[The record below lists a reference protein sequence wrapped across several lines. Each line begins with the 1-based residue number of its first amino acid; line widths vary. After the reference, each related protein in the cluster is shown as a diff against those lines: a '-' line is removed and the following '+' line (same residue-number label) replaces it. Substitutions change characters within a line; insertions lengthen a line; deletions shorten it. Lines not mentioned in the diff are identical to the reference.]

1 MTESNLKNRKKEK
14 KDTEQGEKKATE
26 KKVQEKK
33 EEKKVVEVKNQKCE
47 KSCCTS
53 SIVMCILVV
62 IMGCLAY
69 YQCVQI
75 NNAKSLLED
84 LKNDRKNMC
93 ANYEHKAHAEK
104 QHFAQSDLL
113 RYFAVTFEGGLSYES
128 EELKE
133 FLATKDITQEERYKN
148 EEEEM
153 KRRESLYGPYIEN
166 GFEHDDRF
174 YIKLS
179 SPEVG
184 YGLFAKTDIPAGSV
198 IGVYGGRLT
207 RVLPNGATD
216 TDYAWSYQNYEDP
229 KTGETFEICIDGRV
243 YGTWLRFVNHK
254 HDSEANLYGMY
265 VPYKNNWYLM
275 YHARN
280 FIAKDEEL
288 FTSYGDFYWE
298 ARKVTHPFESHPE
311 YQY

>member
-1 MTESNLKNRKKEK
+1 MTENTLKNRKKEK
-14 KDTEQGEKKATE
+14 KDSDTEEEKE
-26 KKVQEKK
+26 VKKVTQVKK
-33 EEKKVVEVKNQKCE
+33 EDAKCE
-47 KSCCTS
+47 GGCCKSSLAMCVIVAILAFLACYQ
-53 SIVMCILVV
+53 SI
-62 IMGCLAY
+62 
-69 YQCVQI
+69 QI
-75 NNAKSLLED
+75 KSAETLLNEI
-84 LKNDRKNMC
+84 KHDRKELC
-93 ANYEHKAHAEK
+93 ESYEHKGKKEK

-128 EELKE
+128 EWLKD
-133 FLATKDITQEERYKN
+133 FLSKQDITQEDRYKN
-148 EEEEM
+148 EAEEM
-153 KRRESLYGPYIEN
+153 KRRTALYGPYIEN
-166 GFEHDDRF
+166 GFENDDRF

-207 RVLPNGATD
+207 RVIANGVTD
-216 TDYAWSYQNYEDP
+216 TDYAWSYQNYVDP
-229 KTGETFEICIDGRV
+229 ETNENFEICIDGRV

-265 VPYKNNWYLM
+265 VPYKNNWYLL

-298 ARKVTHPFESHPE
+298 ARKDSHHFEAEPE
-311 YQY
+311 KNY

>member
-1 MTESNLKNRKKEK
+1 MAENNLKNRKKEK
-14 KDTEQGEKKATE
+14 KED
-26 KKVQEKK
+26 KK
-33 EEKKVVEVKNQKCE
+33 EKREEEVVEERKEEQKVSQNNNKKCE
-47 KSCCTS
+47 KGCCLS
-53 SIVMCILVV
+53 SI
-62 IMGCLAY
+62 IMVLMAAAMGALAY
-69 YQCVQI
+69 YQFIQI
-75 NNAKSLLED
+75 KNAETLLND
-84 LKNDRKNMC
+84 LKNDRKAMC
-93 ANYEHKAHAEK
+93 HNFEHKVKAEK

-113 RYFAVTFEGGLSYES
+113 RYFAVSFEGGLSYES

-133 FLATKDITQEERYKN
+133 FLATKDITKEERYMN

-153 KRRESLYGPYIEN
+153 RRRESLYGPYIEN
-166 GFEHDDRF
+166 GFENDDRF

-229 KTGETFEICIDGRV
+229 ETGESFEICIDGRV

-265 VPYKNNWYLM
+265 VPYKNNWYLL
-275 YHARN
+275 YHSRS

-298 ARKVTHPFESHPE
+298 ARKESHHFQAEPE
-311 YQY
+311 KNY

>member
-14 KDTEQGEKKATE
+14 KETSDNTE
-26 KKVQEKK
+26 VKK
-33 EEKKVVEVKNQKCE
+33 EEKKETNVKNQNQKCE
-47 KSCCTS
+47 KGCCFS
-53 SIVMCILVV
+53 SIIMCVLVIVMGV
-62 IMGCLAY
+62 LAY
-69 YQCVQI
+69 YQCIQI
-75 NNAKSLLED
+75 KNAQNLLED
-84 LKNDRKNMC
+84 LQNDRKDMC
-93 ANYEHKAHAEK
+93 VNYEHKAKAEK

-153 KRRESLYGPYIEN
+153 KRREALYGPYIEN

-198 IGVYGGRLT
+198 IGVYGGQLT

-216 TDYAWSYQNYEDP
+216 TDYAWSYQ
-229 KTGETFEICIDGRV
+229 
-243 YGTWLRFVNHK
+243 
-254 HDSEANLYGMY
+254 
-265 VPYKNNWYLM
+265 
-275 YHARN
+275 
-280 FIAKDEEL
+280 
-288 FTSYGDFYWE
+288 SY
-298 ARKVTHPFESHPE
+298 
-311 YQY
+311 

>member
-1 MTESNLKNRKKEK
+1 MTELKHRKKEK
-14 KDTEQGEKKATE
+14 KDSSEKEGEKIEDKKVSKTIKE
-26 KKVQEKK
+26 KKIEQEKGK
-33 EEKKVVEVKNQKCE
+33 GCFCPGLIVKAA
-47 KSCCTS
+47 
-53 SIVMCILVV
+53 IVCIMAV
-62 IMGCLAY
+62 LAC
-69 YQCVQI
+69 YQCSQI
-75 NNAKSLLED
+75 KKAKTLLED
-84 LKNDRKNMC
+84 LNNDRKAMC
-93 ANYEHKAHAEK
+93 VNFEHKAKEEK
-104 QHFAQSDLL
+104 RHFSQADLL
-113 RYFAVTFEGGLSYES
+113 PYFAVTFEPRLSFENQW
-128 EELKE
+128 LKD
-133 FLATKDITQEERYKN
+133 FLATKNITEEDRYKN
-148 EEEEM
+148 EEAEM

-207 RVLPNGATD
+207 RVYQNGITD

-229 KTGETFEICIDGRV
+229 ETGETFEICIDGRI

-298 ARKVTHPFESHPE
+298 ARKDSHHFEAAPE
-311 YQY
+311 DNY

>member
-1 MTESNLKNRKKEK
+1 MTESNLRNRKKEK
-14 KDTEQGEKKATE
+14 KEKDTEHEVKHEVKEEKKAT
-26 KKVQEKK
+26 Q
-33 EEKKVVEVKNQKCE
+33 VKNQNQ
-47 KSCCTS
+47 KSCDGCCCKQG
-53 SIVMCILVV
+53 IIMCILACV
-62 IMGCLAY
+62 MGVLAY
-69 YQCVQI
+69 YQCLQI
-75 NNAKSLLED
+75 KNAQGILKD
-84 LKNDRKNMC
+84 LKEDRKEMC
-93 ANYEHKAHAEK
+93 VDYEHKAKVEK
-104 QHFAQSDLL
+104 QHFSQADLL
-113 RYFAVTFEGGLSYES
+113 PYFAVTFEGGLSYES
-128 EELKE
+128 QWLKD

-148 EEEEM
+148 EEAEM
-153 KRRESLYGPYIEN
+153 KRREALYGPYIEN
-166 GFEHDDRF
+166 GFKNDDRF

-207 RVLPNGATD
+207 RVVANGVTD

-229 KTGETFEICIDGRV
+229 ETGETFEICIDGRV

-265 VPYKNNWYLM
+265 VPYKNNWYLL

-298 ARKVTHPFESHPE
+298 ARKDSHHFQAEPKKNYE
-311 YQY
+311 

>member
-1 MTESNLKNRKKEK
+1 MTESTLKNRKKDK
-14 KDTEQGEKKATE
+14 KDSDNEEERVE
-26 KKVQEKK
+26 KKVEKRVVAK
-33 EEKKVVEVKNQKCE
+33 EKTCE
-47 KSCCTS
+47 KGCCKCY
-53 SIVMCILVV
+53 IVMAILAVLMGV
-62 IMGCLAY
+62 IAY
-69 YQCVQI
+69 YQLAQI
-75 NNAKSLLED
+75 KNAQTLLRD
-84 LKNDRKNMC
+84 LKNDRKAMC
-93 ANYEHKAHAEK
+93 NDFESKARKEK
-104 QHFAQSDLL
+104 RHFSQSDLL
-113 RYFAVTFEGGLSYES
+113 PYFAVSFEGGLSYES
-128 EELKE
+128 EWLKE
-133 FLATKDITQEERYKN
+133 FLSKKDITQEERYKN

-153 KRRESLYGPYIEN
+153 KRRESLYGPFIEN

-207 RVLPNGATD
+207 RVLSNGITD

-229 KTGETFEICIDGRV
+229 ETGEKFEICIDGRV

-265 VPYKNNWYLM
+265 VPYKNNWYLL

-280 FIAKDEEL
+280 FIPKDEEL

-298 ARKVTHPFESHPE
+298 ARKDSHHFEAKPE
-311 YQY
+311 DNY

>member
-1 MTESNLKNRKKEK
+1 MKINIIK
-14 KDTEQGEKKATE
+14 
-26 KKVQEKK
+26 
-33 EEKKVVEVKNQKCE
+33 
-47 KSCCTS
+47 
-53 SIVMCILVV
+53 
-62 IMGCLAY
+62 
-69 YQCVQI
+69 QCVQI

-174 YIKLS
+174 YIKVFNILYIQLQITK
-179 SPEVG
+179 EKN
-184 YGLFAKTDIPAGSV
+184 YDI
-198 IGVYGGRLT
+198 L
-207 RVLPNGATD
+207 
-216 TDYAWSYQNYEDP
+216 
-229 KTGETFEICIDGRV
+229 
-243 YGTWLRFVNHK
+243 
-254 HDSEANLYGMY
+254 
-265 VPYKNNWYLM
+265 
-275 YHARN
+275 
-280 FIAKDEEL
+280 
-288 FTSYGDFYWE
+288 
-298 ARKVTHPFESHPE
+298 
-311 YQY
+311 

>member
-1 MTESNLKNRKKEK
+1 MTESTLKNRKKEK
-14 KDTEQGEKKATE
+14 KDSDNEEEKE
-26 KKVQEKK
+26 VKKVTQVKK
-33 EEKKVVEVKNQKCE
+33 ENTKCE
-47 KSCCTS
+47 GGCCKSS
-53 SIVMCILVV
+53 LVMCVVVAILAF
-62 IMGCLAY
+62 LAF
-69 YQCVQI
+69 YQSVQI
-75 NNAKSLLED
+75 KSAETLLNEI
-84 LKNDRKNMC
+84 KHDRKELC
-93 ANYEHKAHAEK
+93 ESYEHKGKKEK

-128 EELKE
+128 EWLKD
-133 FLATKDITQEERYKN
+133 FLSKQDITQEDRYKN
-148 EEEEM
+148 EAEEM
-153 KRRESLYGPYIEN
+153 KRRTALYGPYIEN
-166 GFEHDDRF
+166 GFENDDRF

-207 RVLPNGATD
+207 RVIANGVTD
-216 TDYAWSYQNYEDP
+216 TDYAWSYQNYVDP
-229 KTGETFEICIDGRV
+229 ETNENFEICIDGRV

-265 VPYKNNWYLM
+265 VPYKNNWYLL

-298 ARKVTHPFESHPE
+298 ARKDSHHFEAEPE
-311 YQY
+311 KNY